1 MQWSNIL
8 KNIKRLK
15 GEIKMGYCS
24 EVAITMH
31 KTDFDTLVRQA
42 YKKSTDALDLIRCA
56 YLYEKDVNNSVTM
69 YWDWT
74 KWNEYFNSVG
84 FIMSFIRDN
93 NIQYQLKR
101 VGESSG
107 DIEEEI
113 NDDDFKLGEEA
124 YVVCTINTSCAGDE
138 VNTDL
143 FIDEI
148 LQKPEQTSEE
158 NVEDNIEEVSE
169 KELLNIINT

>member
-1 MQWSNIL
+1 
-8 KNIKRLK
+8 
-15 GEIKMGYCS
+15 MGYCS

-42 YKKSTDALDLIRCA
+42 HKKSTVALDLIRCA
-56 YLYEKDVNNSVTM
+56 YLYENDVNNSVTI
-69 YWDWT
+69 YWNCL
-74 KWNEYFNSVG
+74 KWNEYFNDVG

-101 VGESSG
+101 IGENSG
-107 DIEEEI
+107 DIEEDI
-113 NDDDFKLGEEA
+113 NDDDFKLGEETWIE
-124 YVVCTINTSCAGDE
+124 CTINTSCVGDE

-148 LQKPEQTSEE
+148 LLKSEQTSEE
-158 NVEDNIEEVSE
+158 DVKDDIEEASE